1 MSKEKNQNTNST
13 TKKPFGESGE
23 KGENPPATLQ
33 KPPHPGIKKDNK

>member
-13 TKKPFGESGE
+13 TKKPFGESYE

-33 KPPHPGIKKDNK
+33 KPPHPGKKNNK